1 MKSKAPTPE
10 ELRLPCLRLEQ
21 SPGRVLYSFAVDGK
35 TVSSF
40 ASITRIHRDHE
51 EQVRGYQRPEV
62 ISHIAE
68 IRNYLESE
76 RPMIPNAV
84 VLAFDSSVRFEPDRR
99 AKPNGTTPGT
109 IVIPMAKQEADEK
122 PGFVVDG
129 QQRLAAVR
137 EANVSSF
144 PLFVTAF
151 ITDDLSEQTE
161 QFILV
166 NSTKPLPKGL
176 IYELLPTTD
185 APLPKLLHRRRYPA
199 QILERL
205 NLDHDSPLHRMIK
218 TPTTPDGFVN
228 HNAILKMIEQ
238 SLSDGALYR
247 IRRGERR
254 AAVTLPPMVE
264 LLKRYWSAVR
274 DTFPQAWGLPPKKS
288 RLMHGAGIVAMGLLM
303 DTISDRYRDTLL
315 PTRDVFRTELI
326 PLEAVCRW
334 TDGIWYFGPGQQRK
348 WSEIQNTSKDIQ
360 LLADHLLLMYQN
372 LVSAPLAAS
381 ARSILPSV

>member
-1 MKSKAPTPE
+1 MTKDTTE
-10 ELRLPCLRLEQ
+10 HELRLPCLRLEQ
-21 SPGRVLYSFAVDGK
+21 SPGRLLYSFAVDGK
-35 TVSSF
+35 IVSTF

-51 EQVRGYQRPEV
+51 ERVHGYQRPEV

-84 VLAFDSSVRFEPDRR
+84 VLAFDSRVRFEPDRR
-99 AKPNGTTPGT
+99 AHSNGTTPGT
-109 IVIPMAKQEADEK
+109 LVIPVAKGEAEEK
-122 PGFVVDG
+122 AGFVVDG

-137 EANVSSF
+137 EANVSRF

-205 NLDHDSPLHRMIK
+205 NLDFDSPFYKLIK

-247 IRRGERR
+247 IRRDERKSS
-254 AAVTLPPMVE
+254 ASLPPMVD
-264 LLKRYWSAVR
+264 LLKRYWAAVR
-274 DTFPQAWGLPPKKS
+274 EVFPDAWGVPPKRS

-303 DTISDRYRDTLL
+303 DTISDRFRHTVL
-315 PTRDVFRTELI
+315 PSPDVFRTELRAI
-326 PLEAVCRW
+326 ESVCRW
-334 TDGIWYFGPGQQRK
+334 TDGTWYFGPGQQRR

-360 LLADHLLLMYQN
+360 LLADHLLLMYRN
-372 LVSAPLAAS
+372 LSAKSEVEAS
-381 ARSILPSV
+381 